1 MSENKDWSQFYNEA
15 TPQEI
20 DESFKQENIDESER
34 KTITLSEEDLQ
45 KFLNRISGKTEKGE
59 SKILLSY
66 QNYNFDSLETD
77 PDRDRIIQCLT
88 PYIRIVRNSQYN
100 DLYTVDIVFPNCE
113 SDELR
118 FLWKNLEKHMDNQ
131 LKYPTNR
138 WVFYF
143 NILEKED
150 ILLEENAPVL
160 TVNIINP
167 LICFLT
173 RQVPD
178 MKTNNE
184 VKKEEIMQ
192 GGNIIRMLVTNENLT
207 FSLNKDID
215 VLGIKSEVLREIQ
228 ENEE

>member
-20 DESFKQENIDESER
+20 DESFKQENIEESER

-45 KFLNRISGKTEKGE
+45 IFLNRISGKTEKGE

-88 PYIRIVRNSQYN
+88 PYIRIIRNSQYT

-131 LKYPTNR
+131 FKYPTNR
-138 WVFYF
+138 WIFYF

-150 ILLEENAPVL
+150 ILSEENAPVL

-173 RQVPD
+173 RQAPD

-184 VKKEEIMQ
+184 VKKDEMMQ